1 MSVFSKIG
9 VPSAALLL
17 LSVSLGGCM
26 TSGTNASLMDAHAEA
41 PRPTA
46 RAYMPVEEMPAA
58 RKTPALTVDEQTKL
72 KGELSAV
79 RDRQAAAA
87 KAQN

>member
-1 MSVFSKIG
+1 MSVFPKIG

-41 PRPTA
+41 PRPTS
-46 RAYMPVEEMPAA
+46 RAYLPVEEMPAD

-72 KGELSAV
+72 KRDLAAA